1 MSITDMRPG
10 CPDAKRLT
18 GQLVELI
25 ESNRLSVAA
34 AARTIGLPTAAAA
47 MLVQL
52 RAIELECAEAAQEE
66 RLEQIQAAC
75 PGEDWWAYTDRQLG
89 QIASGTVIPTR
100 IVRELVNAW
109 AERTGGNTT
118 QLAHEFGV
126 TSEAL
131 RRSLGM
137 ATISS
142 RVKDGYRY
150 PSRKQKTITTE
161 KAERLVRAIGI
172 SPYEVAGL

>member
-1 MSITDMRPG
+1 MRMAELRPG
-10 CPDAKRLT
+10 CPEAKRLT
-18 GQLVELI
+18 SWLVELI
-25 ESNRLSVAA
+25 ESDRLSVAA
-34 AARTIGLPTAAAA
+34 AARAIGLPTTMAAT
-47 MLVQL
+47 LVQL

-66 RLEQIQAAC
+66 RLEQIEAAC
-75 PGEDWWAYTDRQLG
+75 TGEDWWAYTDRQLES
-89 QIASGTVIPTR
+89 IAAGRAIPTR
-100 IVRELVNAW
+100 IVRELVEAW

-142 RVKDGYRY
+142 RVKDGYRS

-161 KAERLVRAIGI
+161 KAERIVQAIGI
-172 SPYEVAGL
+172 PPHEVAGL